1 MLLKVIFAVV
11 CSLLMA
17 PVVEKAK
24 ETAKFFGAWGAGLIG
39 WKDPTQPTSLVPVLK
54 DIRETTTPVHAFLGI
69 TTAIYL
75 TIFVLQWLTRRIAC
89 SRGASKS
96 ETSLCAQYEE
106 TTKVQDEAMV
116 GDNDDATSTVTGG
129 YSASSEF
136 VPSSSGSNQS
146 LASTVLDVDSA
157 SGTDLGRRCSSVATR
172 SRSAQSAKSL
182 PYAASEV
189 SLPCSAEGDAGINEK
204 ELHWN
209 PVYTTAL
216 GEPCSSTSPLEP
228 PCGQVDE

>member
-1 MLLKVIFAVV
+1 MDRATEKSLTLSRRNIFN
-11 CSLLMA
+11 S
-17 PVVEKAK
+17 KA
-24 ETAKFFGAWGAGLIG
+24 FLFVFYF
-39 WKDPTQPTSLVPVLK
+39 Q

-157 SGTDLGRRCSSVATR
+157 SGTGPD
-172 SRSAQSAKSL
+172 
-182 PYAASEV
+182 ASEKPLAAGEV
-189 SLPCSAEGDAGINEK
+189 SSGSQPVTGDIGGCFAE
-204 ELHWN
+204 
-209 PVYTTAL
+209 TTAEVPVGASETGL
-216 GEPCSSTSPLEP
+216 SKPVTGDIGGCFAAATAEVPVGASETGLSK
-228 PCGQVDE
+228 